1 MRKLSYYILF
11 LFLFITCTEDKKK
24 TNIPRPQK
32 ETPVNDSSSADKKNE
47 VDTASTR
54 EPEPE
59 PVKNIFEENEQ
70 HTTYNVKSISN
81 LWSIYKSAKTS
92 ATKYIS
98 ENNLDSIIIYLNIAA
113 DAAYELSREDIA
125 TWQLNNIGFYS
136 ITEFKKKT
144 DYDRRMQKLATM
156 QNLKEKGLY
165 LEETKS
171 IFSRNFKI
179 LSNAEE
185 YLYKAQMLDSE
196 LEKSDRTEIIESNIQ
211 FINWVGD
218 FISNGNRNK

>member
-11 LFLFITCTEDKKK
+11 LFLFVTCSEDEKK
-24 TNIPRPQK
+24 TNIPPPQK
-32 ETPVNDSSSADKKNE
+32 ETPVNDSSSADKTIE

-54 EPEPE
+54 E

-70 HTTYNVKSISN
+70 HTTYKVKSISE

-156 QNLKEKGLY
+156 QNLKEKGLS
-165 LEETKS
+165 LEDTKS

-185 YLYKAQMLDSE
+185 YLYKAQVLDSE